1 MLGYIH
7 NTAKLWYLWDPIQKS
22 AINATN
28 IRFDEDNNMAARKLS
43 EGKVLP
49 KLTADTTILLQP
61 EAKCQL
67 GREIIMGNTQ
77 PVSTN
82 APEQQP
88 VSNTIKE
95 IEIDNTDNASI
106 QGEQTG
112 PSIEDI
118 IVVKPLSP
126 KLSR

>member
-22 AINATN
+22 AINAMN
-28 IRFDEDNNMAARKLS
+28 IRFDEDNNTAARKLS
-43 EGKVLP
+43 EGKVLS
-49 KLTADTTILLQP
+49 KLTMDTTILLQP
-61 EAKCQL
+61 KAKCQL
-67 GREIIMGNTQ
+67 RREIIIGDAQ

-95 IEIDNTDNASI
+95 IEIDNIDNASI
-106 QGEQTG
+106 QGEHAG
-112 PSIEDI
+112 PGIEDI

-126 KLSR
+126 KSSS